1 MQRNDAVTA
10 VTGEIFREGWSK
22 VRGSMQGLGAKR
34 SQMVRAAKG
43 HRAVVFKAIKSGG
56 CHTKAQLSNQ
66 LEYLATKSSHIVDSR
81 GVFDGKT
88 QLDTSEI
95 RSVTDRF
102 SARWDEGFRP
112 KMGHT
117 THMLMSFPVGT
128 KGEDVRDIA
137 AGVCERFFAN
147 DARNFD
153 YLIAVHEDRAH
164 PHAHVVLN
172 RRSQEGEY
180 FYLGRDHHFNYDD
193 LRIAM
198 VEEAEKVGV
207 RLEATRRIDR
217 GDVTYAPRVKDI
229 YAAKSEGRSPI
240 TRERVGSDLDQALA
254 DIAST
259 AQTYRSLA
267 AEASAENRHDISNAL
282 FRAAELLAHGGHLE
296 QNGEVYMDTQDSFND
311 LKGRFSERAE
321 RVEHFVR
328 DAPDTLKAKYEKQ
341 LDAIYRNVAHM
352 QPVGV
357 RSFTL
362 NDAASETGVY
372 SEMNIDKAAV
382 AAMSDPET
390 RAQIETA
397 LRGTGISVSS
407 VISRVEQGASNA
419 WLEQRW
425 LADDLTKI
433 AESEGL
439 NLERNADLKV
449 AVDRLDEA
457 HVQLGQVL
465 ERAGV
470 LREDGV
476 VENDVDSEEDY
487 FRDIQQPEQEE
498 FMAKHPELLASPSQ
512 VYRED
517 DDGLAVEIIDP
528 QRADQIQR
536 EVQAIMGR
544 SDGRFNMEEA
554 IAADFKARYPDM
566 PDHLADGLAATY
578 AASHEL
584 NAHDEIR
591 RDAIDVDR
599 PDKLNADGAEVRR
612 VIAHERND
620 KINTPFAE
628 EGGNVAFRRE
638 IERALDDDQVEAL
651 RSGDSDAL
659 AEVIDDRLDRLYAAK
674 AYLQSDETTANS
686 EATREVV
693 SEIAEEEYDAQ
704 RLKHTHGTT
713 EKGQTH
719 G

>member
-43 HRAVVFKAIKSGG
+43 HRAAVFKAIKSGG

-81 GVFDGKT
+81 GVFDGKI

-193 LRIAM
+193 FRIAM

-259 AQTYRSLA
+259 ARTYRSLA

-296 QNGEVYMDTQDSFND
+296 QNGEVYMDTQDSFDD
-311 LKGRFSERAE
+311 LKGRFAERAE

-362 NDAASETGVY
+362 NDVASETGIY
-372 SEMNIDKAAV
+372 SETNIDKAAV

-390 RAQIETA
+390 RARIETA

-407 VISRVEQGASNA
+407 VTSRVEQGASNA

-433 AESEGL
+433 AEREGL

-476 VENDVDSEEDY
+476 VETDVGSEEDY

-512 VYRED
+512 VYVED
-517 DDGLAVEIIDP
+517 GDGRAVKIIDP
-528 QRADQIQR
+528 QRADQIDR

-544 SDGRFNMEEA
+544 SDGRLNLEEA

-566 PDHLADGLAATY
+566 PDHLADGLATTY

-591 RDAIDVDR
+591 RDAIDR
-599 PDKLNADGAEVRR
+599 LDKLNADSAEVRR

-620 KINTPFAE
+620 KINSPFAE
-628 EGGNVAFRRE
+628 NGGSVAFRRE
-638 IERALDDDQVEAL
+638 IERALDDDQLEAL

-713 EKGQTH
+713 EKGQTY